1 MERFLHSR
9 TALFTAAL
17 LLLSA
22 AWGALASG
30 NFIPPAG
37 NQGIALPSADGWLSN
52 PLLSFGASM
61 AANGLIMVL
70 MLFLNKRFNLLRE
83 ISALFCVLF
92 AAMQIAT
99 PMLLAQLNT
108 GPVLAL
114 VVGACLALMFS
125 CYANPD
131 ERRRVM
137 LVFFLLSAGFA
148 TQYAYAVYLPVMLL
162 CCWQMRV
169 MSARAAVG
177 IFLGLITPWWLLAAI
192 GFLFPWQLHFHLPQW
207 ADVFAVFTFADGA
220 RLAVTLLLTGSVFV
234 MAVVFDLFR
243 TIAYNARARSYNGTI
258 VLTAAITIVA
268 MAVDYKN
275 VTAYIPLLNM
285 LAAMQGAQFFI
296 IHRSERSWIGIV
308 ALLVAYASLYLWD
321 ILG

>member
-22 AWGALASG
+22 AWSAFASG
-30 NFIPPAG
+30 DFIPHAA

-52 PLLSFGASM
+52 RLVSFGASM
-61 AANGLIMVL
+61 LANGLIMVL

-83 ISALFCVLF
+83 ISALCCVLF

-99 PMLLAQLNT
+99 PMLLAQLTT

-114 VVGACLALMFS
+114 VVGSCMALMFS
-125 CYANPD
+125 CYADPS

-137 LVFFLLSAGFA
+137 LVFFLLSAGVA
-148 TQYAYAVYLPVMLL
+148 TQYAYAVYVPVMLL

-169 MSARAAVG
+169 VSARMAVG
-177 IFLGLITPWWLLAAI
+177 VFLGMLAPWWLLVAL
-192 GFLFPWQLHFHLPQW
+192 GLFTPWQLDLHLPQW
-207 ADVFAVFTFADGA
+207 SDVFAVFTFEDGA
-220 RLAVTLLLTGSVFV
+220 RLAVTLLLTGLVFV
-234 MAVVFDLFR
+234 TAVVFDLFR

-258 VLTAAITIVA
+258 VLTASVTIVA
-268 MAVDYKN
+268 MAIDYKN

-308 ALLVAYASLYLWD
+308 TLLAAYAGLYAWD